1 MRAPA
6 IGPVEIRIGST
17 DDQAR
22 ARAAYE
28 SWGYR
33 GGVQA
38 ADTLFL
44 AEQGGALVG
53 VVRLTLEEGTRMLRG
68 MQVAPHA
75 QRGGVGSRLLHALVS
90 CLGGEECY
98 CVPYAHLVGFY
109 EQEGFAVLPLEEAPA
124 FLVRRVADY
133 RREGLD
139 VTVMRRPGT
148 PVAGGDQ
155 GGDQGGSSPAPG
167 ERPRDGQADRGR
179 EGA

>member
-1 MRAPA
+1 VTARA
-6 IGPVEIRIGST
+6 IGPVDVRIGSA

-38 ADTLFL
+38 GDTLFL
-44 AEQGGALVG
+44 AEQGGELVG

-75 QRGGVGSRLLHALVS
+75 RRRGVGSRLLHALVS

-109 EQEGFAVLPLEEAPA
+109 GQEGFAVRPLEEAPA

-133 RREGLD
+133 RRDGLD

-148 PVAGGDQ
+148 PVAGDEH
-155 GGDQGGSSPAPG
+155 GGTAPAPRG
-167 ERPRDGQADRGR
+167 RSRDGQADCGM
-179 EGA
+179 EEA